1 MARDLAAMR
10 RSLEQVAVKQEQ
22 MAQNIAALQAAEQ
35 DIRKKV
41 SSRPLAQTNS
51 DQPRKLPKPPAN
63 SSPAQ
68 SPPAPPPPPVAQSPS
83 Q

>member
-10 RSLEQVAVKQEQ
+10 RSLEQLAAKQEQ
-22 MAQNIAALQAAEQ
+22 MAQNVAIVQAVEQ
-35 DIRKKV
+35 DIKKKM
-41 SSRPLAQTNS
+41 SSRPLAQTIS
-51 DQPRKLPKPPAN
+51 DQPRKPPKPPAN

-68 SPPAPPPPPVAQSPS
+68 SPPVPPPPPVAQSPS